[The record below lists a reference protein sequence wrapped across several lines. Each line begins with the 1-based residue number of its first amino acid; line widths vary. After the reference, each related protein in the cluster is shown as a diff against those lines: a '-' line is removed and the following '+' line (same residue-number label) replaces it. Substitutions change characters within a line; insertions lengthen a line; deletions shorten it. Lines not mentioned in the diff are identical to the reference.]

1 MSLSAGCCIFRFY
14 NIFSEMVLL
23 SLLMSSGGGCSLCYV
38 LMLPAGEEE
47 ELEIS
52 QTGKLK

>member
-1 MSLSAGCCIFRFY
+1 MSLSAECCIFRFY
-14 NIFSEMVLL
+14 IFSEMVLL
-23 SLLMSSGGGCSLCYV
+23 SGLMSSGGGCSLCYV